1 MLKLIFYNVIVTL
14 SCACWKGGQ
23 PGHCF
28 PHIFGSRAA
37 MAFMFSVIEAS
48 DKPPLI
54 PQFFRIFQI
63 YL

>member
-1 MLKLIFYNVIVTL
+1 MLKPISYNLFVTL

-28 PHIFGSRAA
+28 PHILGSSAA
-37 MAFMFSVIEAS
+37 MAFMFSLIEVS

-54 PQFFRIFQI
+54 LQFFRILQI